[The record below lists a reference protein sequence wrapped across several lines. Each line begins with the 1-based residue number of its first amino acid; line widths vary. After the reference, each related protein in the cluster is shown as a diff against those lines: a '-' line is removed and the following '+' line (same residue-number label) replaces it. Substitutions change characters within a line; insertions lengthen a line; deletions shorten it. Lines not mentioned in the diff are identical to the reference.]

1 MLRGPLHVSTGDDC
15 GAGTQLNLLTLAQVC
30 EVGLTCE
37 L

>member
-1 MLRGPLHVSTGDDC
+1 MSQGPLHVLTGDVC

-30 EVGLTCE
+30 EVGLTCK

>member
-1 MLRGPLHVSTGDDC
+1 MLQGRLQVPTGDVC

-30 EVGLTCE
+30 EVGLTCK